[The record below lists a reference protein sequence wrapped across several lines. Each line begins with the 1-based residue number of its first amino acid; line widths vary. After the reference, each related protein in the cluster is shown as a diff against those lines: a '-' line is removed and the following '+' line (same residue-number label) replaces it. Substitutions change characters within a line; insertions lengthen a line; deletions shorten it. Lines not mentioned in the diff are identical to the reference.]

1 MKKIAFIG
9 GYDKTDLILYMAKIL
24 RVMDKKIL
32 FIDTSLTAKTQYIV
46 PTITPTKKYVTTYDG
61 IDVAIGFES
70 LKDFKEYQSIEGSLD
85 KEYEFI
91 LIDMDSEDAYRN
103 FEMTKTDTHLFVTS
117 FDVYSVQKGVNVL
130 KAFREITN
138 VIKVIFTKNSE
149 SEEEEY
155 LDFISLNYK
164 VKWDPSVVFFP
175 FETDDLYAIYQ
186 NQRYSRIKF
195 FNLSTEYI
203 ESLIYLM
210 ELVTGYSQGDIKRS
224 MKKIDKD

>member
-70 LKDFKEYQSIEGSLD
+70 LKDFKEYQSIEGPLD
-85 KEYEFI
+85 KEYECI
-91 LIDMDSEDAYRN
+91 LLDIDSEEAYLN
-103 FEMTKTDTHLFVTS
+103 FEMNKNDVHLFVTS

-130 KAFREITN
+130 KAFKEITN

-164 VKWDPSVVFFP
+164 VKWDQSVVFFP

-195 FNLSTEYI
+195 LNLSVDYQ

-224 MKKIDKD
+224 IKKIDRE

>member
-70 LKDFKEYQSIEGSLD
+70 LKDFKEYQSIEGPLD
-85 KEYEFI
+85 KEYEYI
-91 LIDMDSEDAYRN
+91 LIDLDSEEAYRN
-103 FEMTKTDTHLFVTS
+103 FEMTKNDIHLFVTS

-164 VKWDPSVVFFP
+164 VKWDQSVVFFP

-186 NQRYSRIKF
+186 NQRYSRIRF
-195 FNLSTEYI
+195 LNLSTEYI

-210 ELVTGYSQGDIKRS
+210 ELITGYSQGDIKRA
-224 MKKIDKD
+224 MKKIDRD

>member
-70 LKDFKEYQSIEGSLD
+70 LKDFKEYQSIEGPLD
-85 KEYEFI
+85 KEYEYI
-91 LIDMDSEDAYRN
+91 LLDIDSEEAYLN
-103 FEMTKTDTHLFVTS
+103 FEMNKNDVHLFVTS

-130 KAFREITN
+130 KAFKEITN

-164 VKWDPSVVFFP
+164 VKWDQSVVFFP

-195 FNLSTEYI
+195 LNLSVDYQ

-224 MKKIDKD
+224 IKKIDRE